1 MKAGGTRRF
10 VLDASVAVAWCFED
24 EATKF
29 TEGVLDLLSAGAE
42 AVVPSIWPLE
52 VSNALLVAE
61 RRKRIALAKVTAL
74 LVRIAGLPIS
84 VMPTD
89 AKRAFEQI
97 LPMARQQGL
106 SQGLSQYDAA
116 YLELAV
122 REGLALATLDGE
134 LQRAAKATGVELLGV

>member
-1 MKAGGTRRF
+1 MKAAATRRF

-24 EATKF
+24 ETTKF
-29 TEGVLDLLSAGAE
+29 TEGVLDLISAGAE
-42 AVVPSIWPLE
+42 ALVPSIWPLE
-52 VSNALLVAE
+52 ISNALLIAE

-74 LVRIAGLPIS
+74 LFRIAGLPIN
-84 VMPTD
+84 VTRTD
-89 AKRAFEQI
+89 SKQAFEQI

-106 SQGLSQYDAA
+106 SQHDAA

-134 LQRAAKATGVELLGV
+134 LQRAAKATGVELLV

>member
-29 TEGVLDLLSAGAE
+29 TEGVLDLISGGAE

-52 VSNALLVAE
+52 ISNALLVAE

-84 VMPTD
+84 VMPSD

-97 LPMARQQGL
+97 LPMARQ
-106 SQGLSQYDAA
+106 QGLSQYDAA

-134 LQRAAKATGVELLGV
+134 LQRTAKATGVELLSV

>member
-84 VMPTD
+84 VMPSD

-97 LPMARQQGL
+97 LPMARQ
-106 SQGLSQYDAA
+106 QGLSQYDAA

>member
-106 SQGLSQYDAA
+106 SQYDAA